1 MYRIDTKA
9 NKGNE
14 TMKLDDL
21 LKEILAEAEAINPDA
36 VARIYGSAAILEQ
49 QYFESQKDVLTK
61 LVDVDV
67 FEDATDPPRVMVV
80 AALGILKHS
89 FTQAMA
95 NLIMIGALDPK
106 DAASSVEP
114 ILTDLGT
121 ALHEAAEQAIRV
133 AENPRAHGFEEAQA
147 TRRKG

>member
-9 NKGNE
+9 NKGNGI
-14 TMKLDDL
+14 MKLDDM

-36 VARIYGSAAILEQ
+36 AARVYGSAAVLEQ
-49 QYFESQKDVLTK
+49 QYFKSQKDVLTK
-61 LVDVDV
+61 LVRRDV
-67 FEDATDPPRVMVV
+67 FEDAADPPSVMVV
-80 AALGILKHS
+80 AALNILKQS

-106 DAASSVEP
+106 DVASSIEP
-114 ILTDLGT
+114 ILADLDA
-121 ALHEAAEQAIRV
+121 ALHDAAEQAIRV
-133 AENPRAHGFEEAQA
+133 AENPRAHGFEEAQV